1 MSKPEYE
8 CSGSFFLFT
17 GSCPEVKQFWRL
29 CASFVESW
37 NELLIRS
44 ILSPHS
50 QMGWLEFM
58 EAGLHNL
65 SLSILILVRFSYEA

>member
-1 MSKPEYE
+1 MSAVAL
-8 CSGSFFLFT
+8 FLFT
-17 GSCPEVKQFWRL
+17 GLRPEVKQGWRL

-65 SLSILILVRFSYEA
+65 SILILVRFS